1 MVLERCFRN
10 GYKNYPVIPIPG
22 LFFAF
27 EGVKL
32 MLPKM
37 RYPRPQLQR
46 SDWICLN
53 GPWKFTF
60 DDDSVDS
67 DIPIGPIPLKFRSLR
82 KLQRAVSTTRV
93 FTQTAGTSGNLT
105 WMVGVRVGCYSSGL
119 WTIAPVWVN
128 SQFIAIRVGIPRSP
142 LTLHRY

>member
-1 MVLERCFRN
+1 
-10 GYKNYPVIPIPG
+10 
-22 LFFAF
+22 
-27 EGVKL
+27 

-60 DDDSVDS
+60 DDEGRRSTS

-105 WMVGVRVGCYSSGL
+105 WMVG
-119 WTIAPVWVN
+119 W
-128 SQFIAIRVGIPRSP
+128 
-142 LTLHRY
+142 